1 MVCNGLYLAEDGYY
15 YYFGSV
21 DYTAVKNTRHWVSY
35 PNDTGFAPAFYSFDE
50 DGRMIIDTP
59 DPSKDGIVNEDG
71 ELYYYVN
78 GVRFYAGLIQIDGD
92 YYYVNSSC
100 KVVTNQRYWVSKTND
115 LLPAGFYNFD
125 VDGKMTD
132 APIPTPDPDPDPNPD
147 PEVKNG
153 IVSED
158 GELYYYVNG
167 VKTYAGLI
175 QIDGNYYYVNSY
187 CKVITNQRYW
197 VSKTNDLLPAAFY
210 NFDAD
215 GKMTDAPIPTP
226 DPDPDPDPEV
236 KNGIVSEDGELYY
249 YVDGVKTYAG
259 LIQIDGDYYYVNSSC
274 KVITNQ
280 RYWISKT
287 NDLLPATFYNFGA
300 DGKMV
305 R

>member
-1 MVCNGLYLAEDGYY
+1 MN
-15 YYFGSV
+15 
-21 DYTAVKNTRHWVSY
+21 SY
-35 PNDTGFAPAFYSFDE
+35 
-50 DGRMIIDTP
+50 
-59 DPSKDGIVNEDG
+59 
-71 ELYYYVN
+71 
-78 GVRFYAGLIQIDGD
+78 
-92 YYYVNSSC
+92 C
-100 KVVTNQRYWVSKTND
+100 KVITNQRYWVSKTND
-115 LLPAGFYNFD
+115 LLTAGFYNFGA
-125 VDGKMTD
+125 DGKMTD
-132 APIPTPDPDPDPNPD
+132 APIPTPDPDPD

-197 VSKTNDLLPAAFY
+197 ASKTNDLLPAAFY

-226 DPDPDPDPEV
+226 DPDPDPVPDPEV

-259 LIQIDGDYYYVNSSC
+259 LIQIDGDYYYVNSYC
-274 KVITNQ
+274 KVITSQ
-280 RYWISKT
+280 RYWVSKT
-287 NDLLPATFYNFGA
+287 NNLLPATFYTFGA